1 MHYASIFSSTLRC
14 SADSLKASL
23 NRTMSSNNTT
33 TLVSILNGTNYR
45 QWAVAIKAFIMS
57 TSIWAYV
64 EERVERESLPNK
76 KEELV
81 KLSDAWKEEI
91 RIAQNAWDKDNG
103 MVIRQIMLRLLP
115 MVQQNHTTMIRSY

>member
-1 MHYASIFSSTLRC
+1 
-14 SADSLKASL
+14 
-23 NRTMSSNNTT
+23 MSSNNTT

-64 EERVERESLPNK
+64 EERLERESLPNK

-103 MVIRQIMLRLLP
+103 MVIRQIMLRLSP